1 MNKQP
6 VSSTEVDR
14 ILENL
19 RRVEPSVQRQD
30 TVEIDRI
37 LLKLEQQRRE
47 KEAAELVKKASEA
60 PAPEKE
66 APAHAPVPDLQ
77 PPSPPRS

>member
-6 VSSTEVDR
+6 VSSTDVDR

-47 KEAAELVKKASEA
+47 RR
-60 PAPEKE
+60 
-66 APAHAPVPDLQ
+66 
-77 PPSPPRS
+77 PPSW